1 MTGMKQQQQ
10 QPLNFSVRLNLQK
23 LQALNFGQ
31 AQ

>member
-1 MTGMKQQQQ
+1 MTGMKQQQ